1 MRAETVL
8 RHDVNPAVQKM
19 LEVYEE
25 LGKIEK
31 APATFQVDKE
41 IHVTVGSGLPTY
53 HGSEDTHIRRA
64 VECGDREDLVSMS
77 F

>member
-19 LEVYEE
+19 LEVDEE

-31 APATFQVDKE
+31 APAAFEVDE
-41 IHVTVGSGLPTY
+41 EVHVTVRSGLPTY

-64 VECGDREDLVSMS
+64 MECRDRESR
-77 F
+77 